1 MTRKL
6 LLLLL
11 IVYYLLI
18 SVISEILIGQAAL
31 AYAVCFVSKPCI
43 YIYMYTFAALVSYK
57 GIFVRIRVTLFV

>member
-31 AYAVCFVSKPCI
+31 AYAVCFVTKPCI
-43 YIYMYTFAALVSYK
+43 YIYVHICSFSFL
-57 GIFVRIRVTLFV
+57 